1 MSLQLF
7 DQVSYQTSKL
17 VTRKYSTSFYLA
29 TTLLGKRIRNAIY
42 GIYGFVRYAD
52 EIVDT
57 FHQIDKEKAL
67 NEFEKEYYN
76 SLERGLSLN
85 PILHSFQDVVKRY
98 TIDDE
103 YVQAFLR
110 SMKADLNKT
119 EYTDAE
125 QINEYIYGSADVVGL
140 MCLSVFCEGNQEKF
154 NQLKSSA
161 MKLGSAFQ
169 KVNFLRD
176 LKNDT
181 EYLGRSYFPGVSREN
196 FDEESKRLIVKEI
209 EEDFRIAFE
218 GIKKLPTNSRAAVLL
233 AYFYYRTLLSKLAQT
248 PASKIASSRIR
259 ISNPRKIWL
268 MKKAVL
274 VNSLRLI

>member
-29 TTLLGKRIRNAIY
+29 TTLLGNRIRNAIY

-57 FHQIDKEKAL
+57 FHQIDKEKTL
-67 NEFEKEYYN
+67 NEFENEYYN

-98 TIDDE
+98 SIDDK

-119 EYTDAE
+119 EYTDIE

-154 NQLKSSA
+154 NQLKPAA

-181 EYLGRSYFPGVSREN
+181 EYLGRNYFPGVGRDN
-196 FDEESKRLIVKEI
+196 FDEESKRLIVEDI
-209 EEDFRIAFE
+209 ENDFRLAFE

-233 AYFYYRTLLSKLAQT
+233 AYFYYRTLLRKLAQT
-248 PASKIASSRIR
+248 PASKIASTRIR